1 MTSPVQMSAQIRS
14 LLHGAGFD
22 LVGIAAAVSPTG
34 YDRLLNW
41 VAAGHAADMD
51 WMQRRLQ
58 AYEHPD
64 GVMPGTKSVIMAG
77 MNYFQGPDDGGGPR
91 SAASDNV
98 ESDARIARFAW
109 GPVDY
114 HDLLKA
120 RLKPVAAS
128 IRHEMPEA
136 RTRIVVDTAPLL
148 ERDFARLAGI
158 GWFGKNTM
166 LINRRMGSWFLLGAI
181 LTDVE
186 LQYDDPFDV
195 DHCGTCTRCLDA
207 CPTQAFPEPGVL
219 DARRCISYQTIE
231 NRFQPVPEQLREGH
245 GNWLFGCDVCQD
257 VCPWN
262 RFAKHS
268 AEPGF
273 LKRPEL
279 HGLDC
284 VAILNL
290 DEQGFQELFGQTPL
304 HRSGRAG
311 LLRNAA
317 IVLGNMGSQSAV
329 GVLKVALGDSE
340 SLVRGAAAW
349 ALGRLGGPDAEQALR
364 NQQLVETDE
373 TVHSEIE
380 NALHGLRSAIQQSEL
395 L

>member
-1 MTSPVQMSAQIRS
+1 MKSPAEMSAQIRS
-14 LLHGAGFD
+14 LLRGAGFD

-34 YDRLLNW
+34 YDRLLDW
-41 VAAGHAADMD
+41 VTAGHAADMD
-51 WMQRRLQ
+51 WVQRRLS
-58 AYEHPD
+58 AYQHPD

-77 MNYFQGPDDGGGPR
+77 MNYFQGPDE
-91 SAASDNV
+91 SAGTGAAATDRAEGDV
-98 ESDARIARFAW
+98 RVARYAW
-109 GPVDY
+109 GSVDY

-148 ERDFARLAGI
+148 ERDFARVAGI

-166 LINRRMGSWFLLGAI
+166 LISRQMGSWFLLGAI
-181 LTDVE
+181 LTDAE
-186 LQYDDPFDV
+186 LQYDNAFEV

-231 NRFQPVPEQLREGH
+231 NRFQPVPEGLREGH

-268 AEPGF
+268 DESGF
-273 LKRPEL
+273 QKRAEL

-284 VAILNL
+284 LAILDLN
-290 DEQGFQELFGQTPL
+290 EQDFQKLFGKTPL
-304 HRSGRAG
+304 SRSGRAG

-317 IVLGNMGSQSAV
+317 IVLGNTGNQFAV
-329 GVLKVALGDSE
+329 ISLKVALGDHE
-340 SLVRGAAAW
+340 HLVRGAAAW
-349 ALGRLGGPDAEQALR
+349 ALGRLGGPDAQQALL
-364 NQQLVETDE
+364 NQQLVETDA
-373 TVHSEIE
+373 TVRSEIE
-380 NALHGLRSAIQQSEL
+380 NALGSLRVMT
-395 L
+395 